1 MSQRFGMKSAVAIV
15 LMAALLSF
23 SPTYFAKAAS
33 SKSGQTLAEQV
44 SQLETDVASLTSL
57 VKSLTTQLQQVQNSS
72 SGDMSDFQPRLL
84 TVEKLSKENAFDV
97 RTLSGTIAPLVAKV
111 KDLSQLPGV
120 VYQLQDTIKQLND
133 QFADAAK
140 TFDGKIQS
148 DEVLIQNLQ
157 DTVSKTMV
165 VLENLGKNFDPISNR
180 MATVEQGIQGLQGQ
194 VSGLQAGFQQVSNNA
209 TQAQSTL
216 SGNIKSIQSQ
226 IDQIQA
232 ALSKT
237 DQISQTISSIQ
248 VNITEITTR
257 TQNSESKQNEMVDFL
272 DKLAGYEKQ
281 TGSLRDQLDQASAQ
295 LLILARQ
302 NDENSTIAKDTAAKI
317 DALQKPGAM
326 PMPSSDELNKLNQQ
340 IASAFEQFQGTQ
352 QALAQLQQS
361 LAAAKDEIKSSV
373 MSSLPKLPTSDQIVA
388 MVQQQAAQQL
398 QEAQQK
404 ADSAQSMALIAL
416 LVGIGGITIALLL

>member
-1 MSQRFGMKSAVAIV
+1 MKSMLAMLLV
-15 LMAALLSF
+15 AALLSF
-23 SPTYFAKAAS
+23 APTYFAKAND

-44 SQLETDVASLTSL
+44 SQLETDVASLTAL

-72 SGDMSDFQPRLL
+72 SGDMADFQPRLL

-97 RTLSGTIAPLVAKV
+97 RTLSGTIAPLVAKI

-120 VYQLQDTIKQLND
+120 VYQLQDTIRQLND

-148 DEVLIQNLQ
+148 DELLIQNLQ
-157 DTVSKTMV
+157 DTTEKTMV
-165 VLENLGKNFDPISNR
+165 ILDNLGKNFDPIANR
-180 MATVEQGIQGLQGQ
+180 MNKGEQGISDLQGQ
-194 VSGLQAGFQQVSNNA
+194 VTGLNAGFQQVSTNA
-209 TQAQSTL
+209 SQAQSTL
-216 SGNIKSIQSQ
+216 SGNVKSIQSQ

-257 TQNSESKQNEMVDFL
+257 TQSSETKQNEMVDFL

-281 TGSLRDQLDQASAQ
+281 TGSLKDQLDQASAQ
-295 LLILARQ
+295 LLIMARQ
-302 NDENSTIAKDTAAKI
+302 SDENSSIAKDTSSKL
-317 DALQKPGAM
+317 DALQAQLVGQTKPGGAT
-326 PMPSSDELNKLNQQ
+326 PSSADLDKLNQQ

-404 ADSAQSMALIAL
+404 ADAAQSMAIIAL